1 MAVYVHYVKVNERL
15 LIQEYVQASIYDSCQ
30 HFIVDNYLKFC
41 LFIVVVFVCVII
53 RDIFFQVSLPLYWI
67 CS

>member
-30 HFIVDNYLKFC
+30 HFIVDNYLKFYL
-41 LFIVVVFVCVII
+41 LFLYVLLLGIYFFKSPYLCFGFV
-53 RDIFFQVSLPLYWI
+53 LE
-67 CS
+67 